1 MDHSK
6 AQLLKYESLISQMT
20 LEEKASLMSGANF
33 WNTKSIERLGVPS
46 IMLTDGPH
54 GLRKQ
59 GGKAD
64 HLGLNKSIPATCF
77 PPAGT
82 IANSWDLKLAYEM
95 GECLGKEAVSEDVSV
110 LLGPGL
116 NIKRNPLCG
125 RNFEYFSEDPFL
137 SGNFASQMVQG
148 IQSQGISACP
158 KHFAVNSQETH
169 RMTVDEVVDKRALH
183 ELYLEGFRYAIVD
196 GKPKTIMTS
205 YNKVNGTYANENEY
219 LLKDVLRE
227 EWGYEGLVVTDWGGN
242 NDRVAGVKA
251 GNALEMPSTNGV
263 TDAEIVE
270 AVNNGTLN
278 ISILDKRVDEVLS
291 LVYST
296 KDYLNKGKNFSDDD
310 HHNKAIEIAIKSMVL
325 LKNEGN
331 VLPLTN
337 KQEKIC
343 AIGDFANNARYQGAG
358 SSLINPTKVDNFVE
372 MFRTYDYNFV
382 GYAQGFRR
390 LGGKNARLKNNAVN
404 LAKNTDK
411 VLLFIGLDE
420 GSEAEGVDRKHMRIT
435 QNQLDLFDAIY
446 EVNKNIIIVLCG
458 GSPIEMPFASKAKAI
473 LHTYLAGQGVGTAIC
488 EVLTGKYS
496 PSGKLAETYP
506 VKYEDSP
513 SAKYYPGKEATSEHR
528 ESIYIGYR
536 YFDKADKEVLYP
548 FGYGLSYTDFE
559 YSDLVVNGNSVKVT
573 VKNIGSYDG
582 EEIIQVYV
590 KSKNSKVFKAEKE
603 LKGFTKI
610 YLTKGES
617 KTVEITLDEHA
628 FAYFNV
634 ENDAWVVEECNYEIL
649 VGASSRDIR
658 LSQEVNVNG
667 ETIGS
672 PYVSENVKSY
682 NDCRINDIN
691 DFEFKSVLGR
701 EIPEAKWDRNKKL
714 GYNDMITQGK
724 YSSGFGKGLYYL
736 IYGVHL
742 LLKKLGKPIT
752 ANNVMFVLELP
763 FRGVARMSAGAMSYD
778 MLDGLLIMING
789 KFFKGLSYLIKASI
803 RNNKKQKEIIRN
815 KKKQKNNKLKWGKNL
830 CQK

>member
-1 MDHSK
+1 MNQK
-6 AQLLKYESLISQMT
+6 QTRNLKYEELISQMT

-33 WNTKSIERLGVPS
+33 WNTKSIERLRIPS

-95 GECLGKEAVSEDVSV
+95 GECLGKETASEDVSV

-137 SGNFASQMVQG
+137 SGNFASQMIKG
-148 IQSQGISACP
+148 IQSQGVSACP

-183 ELYLEGFRYAIVD
+183 ELYLEGFRYAVVD
-196 GKPKTIMTS
+196 GKPKTIMS
-205 YNKVNGTYANENEY
+205 AYNKVNGTYANENEY

-227 EWGYEGLVVTDWGGN
+227 QWGFEGLVVTDWGGN

-270 AVNNGTLN
+270 AVNNGTLDE
-278 ISILDKRVDEVLS
+278 SVLDERVDEVLS
-291 LVYST
+291 LVFST
-296 KDYLNKGKNFSDDD
+296 KDNLHKGKSFEDIT
-310 HHNKAIEIAIKSMVL
+310 HHNKAIEIAVKSMVL
-325 LKNEGN
+325 LKNDTN
-331 VLPLTN
+331 TLPLTD
-337 KQEKIC
+337 KKMKIS
-343 AIGDFANNARYQGAG
+343 AIGDFAYNARYQGAG
-358 SSLINPTKVDNFVE
+358 SSLINPTRVDNFVDT
-372 MFRTYDYNFV
+372 FRTYDYNFV

-390 LGGKNARLKNNAVN
+390 LGGKNERLKNNAVR
-404 LAKNTDK
+404 LAKSTDT

-420 GSEAEGVDRKHMRIT
+420 GSEAEGVDRKHMRIS

-446 EVNKNIIIVLCG
+446 EVNKNIVVVLCG
-458 GSPIEMPFASKAKAI
+458 GSPIEMPFAKKAKAI

-488 EVLTGKYS
+488 EVLTGKVN
-496 PSGKLAETYP
+496 PSGKLAESYP
-506 VKYEDSP
+506 VKYEDTP

-536 YFDKADKEVLYP
+536 YFDKVNKEVMYP
-548 FGYGLSYTDFE
+548 FGYGLAYTTFE
-559 YSDLVVNGNSVKVT
+559 YSNLVVTGNNIKVT
-573 VKNIGSYDG
+573 IKNTGNFDG
-582 EEIIQVYV
+582 EEIVQAYV
-590 KSKNSKVFKAEKE
+590 KYIDSKVFRAEKE
-603 LKGFTKI
+603 LKGFTKVH
-610 YLTKGES
+610 LAKGES
-617 KTVEITLDEHA
+617 KTVEINLDEHA

-634 ENDAWVVEECNYEIL
+634 EKDTWVVENCKYEIL
-649 VGASSRDIR
+649 IGASSRDIR
-658 LSQEVNVNG
+658 LIQSVEVKG
-667 ETIGS
+667 EDINA
-672 PYVSENVKSY
+672 PYVIENIKSY
-682 NDCRINDIN
+682 INCTVSEIKDY
-691 DFEFKSVLGR
+691 EFREVLGR
-701 EIPEAKWDRNKKL
+701 EIPQSKWDRTKKL
-714 GYNDMITQGK
+714 GYNDMIAQGR
-724 YSSGFGKGLYYL
+724 YVSVFGKVLYYF
-736 IYGVHL
+736 IYSVHVV
-742 LLKKLGKPIT
+742 LKKLGKPLT

-763 FRGVARMSAGAMSYD
+763 FRGAARMSAGSMSYE

-789 KFFKGLSYLIKASI
+789 KFFKGLSHFIKAL
-803 RNNKKQKEIIRN
+803 IRN
-815 KKKQKNNKLKWGKNL
+815 KKENRGQRP
-830 CQK
+830 